1 MVNATGSQRTI
12 SRPAAED
19 TATAQERAAY
29 AESIARGR
37 AQYAA
42 GETVSGEEVFKWL
55 DSWGTENELPA
66 PRPKKRQP

>member
-1 MVNATGSQRTI
+1 MVNRMGFQSNV
-12 SRPAAED
+12 SEPAAED
-19 TATAQERAAY
+19 KATVHQRAAY

-42 GETVSGEEVFKWL
+42 GETVSGEEVFKSL

-66 PRPKKRQP
+66 PLPKKRRS